1 MVCAPMGAFF
11 SKIQCHLNTFYI
23 FLIYLHVYKW
33 CKFVIYCTISQ
44 MLLPVCLC
52 IDPIWSLFHFSTG
65 PLVWMGRM
73 GGLFHSPSV
82 LFSREEAHLS
92 QIRLSVSY
100 SGMCRG
106 IQRNRS
112 LQMSVRLNFTA
123 HALPVH
129 CIASMCNKTLFIL
142 CVFMFI
148 EFHSYIYIFS
158 CLLLVNK
165 FHVKDTFLCFCLR
178 NNADYYRFKF
188 TSYEHVYSIAIGI
201 QIQFERRII
210 FSSLQNIMNMSY
222 LSCPK
227 LIKG

>member
-1 MVCAPMGAFF
+1 MGAFF

-23 FLIYLHVYKW
+23 FLKYLHVYKW
-33 CKFVIYCTISQ
+33 CKFVIYCTISH

-123 HALPVH
+123 HALPVQCVIKH
-129 CIASMCNKTLFIL
+129 YLFYVYL
-142 CVFMFI
+142 CSLNST
-148 EFHSYIYIFS
+148 HIYLFS
-158 CLLLVNK
+158 CFLLVNK
-165 FHVKDTFLCFCLR
+165 FHVKDTFMFLFEE
-178 NNADYYRFKF
+178 YRRLLSILLNY
-188 TSYEHVYSIAIGI
+188 TS
-201 QIQFERRII
+201 
-210 FSSLQNIMNMSY
+210 
-222 LSCPK
+222 
-227 LIKG
+227 